1 MSSSFQK
8 VITSSVPKRRPTGD
22 FGFHRF
28 LTGIRLLLS
37 RLREAVP
44 SPVFRALHAPLLD
57 DETMSERRS
66 SVPSFLTYI

>member
-8 VITSSVPKRRPTGD
+8 VITSSVPKGRPTGD
-22 FGFHRF
+22 FGFHRS

-57 DETMSERRS
+57 ETMSERRS